1 MSTLKNITACAVH
14 RLQESRLWAEVT
26 AHLGRTLQRKRL
38 SPCQLQLTLQDPIL
52 LPGNRRLGSGSVQL
66 CEQLLCSVLGDHQGA
81 RVLQY
86 PRLGS
91 A

>member
-1 MSTLKNITACAVH
+1 MFTLKDITACAVH
-14 RLQESRLWAEVT
+14 RLQKSQLWAKVT
-26 AHLGRTLQRKRL
+26 AHLGRTLQRQRL
-38 SPCQLQLTLQDPIL
+38 CPCQLQLTLQDSIL
-52 LPGNRRLGSGSVQL
+52 LPGSRRLSSGSVQL
-66 CEQLLCSVLGDHQGA
+66 CEQLLCSVLGDHQGT